1 MLVNAGKWIARCV
14 LTWIILNQGMSF
26 AEDSDGLIYP
36 ATVVARVGGVDLTA
50 GKILVQQGH
59 DLNAWWRSGG
69 ADAETQ
75 LIVKERVV
83 KNLDEAVR
91 AELLRKAMVEMQE
104 RGGKAKADAS
114 RPTFELMIPIF
125 EQELK
130 TKYGIQKWAT
140 NTPEAN
146 SYIAE
151 WLSTRVAARIMAGL
165 IARKW
170 YRQPERNAE
179 AFAYWNSHQVEF
191 TVLNSV
197 TWRQITLGKDSPK
210 TKEFNKLFNE
220 EASDAPHIAPL
231 SDDTFREDGE
241 LVRSEFPHP
250 NIHPLITRILK
261 VASVGDQHRV
271 PIAGD
276 FVYLRVEHAEHRRG
290 TYSEVE
296 LNVKDKLAALHEEK
310 IVYTMVVRNT
320 PVTRIGLK

>member
-241 LVRSEFPHP
+241 LVKASAHLSPFDTKDFHQEVVAPATDSAFHGEAVF
-250 NIHPLITRILK
+250 TRMLL
-261 VASVGDQHRV
+261 QQR
-271 PIAGD
+271 
-276 FVYLRVEHAEHRRG
+276 
-290 TYSEVE
+290 
-296 LNVKDKLAALHEEK
+296 
-310 IVYTMVVRNT
+310 
-320 PVTRIGLK
+320 